1 MIGKEFV
8 PGEPTEAPP
17 PPVSLGEV
25 AAEVGCCDSFE
36 VAVESWP
43 SGIWV
48 TDSNT
53 EKGGKK
59 SHLEF
64 RRLQNLMTSRG
75 YQTHSRSRSL
85 VRFLCVS
92 EVI

>member
-25 AAEVGCCDSFE
+25 AAEVGCCDSFG

-53 EKGGKK
+53 EKRRKEK
-59 SHLEF
+59 PFRISSPAEF
-64 RRLQNLMTSRG
+64 NDKPRLPDTLTHAA
-75 YQTHSRSRSL
+75 YQK
-85 VRFLCVS
+85 
-92 EVI
+92 